1 MLLATLL
8 VVVFGYIF
16 LAPTAYAAD
25 ASWKDDALFY
35 EGNTYKKIDTPAA
48 INQMSQYRGI
58 TMYEYKSGQGSSQ
71 IIYFDAGVDPQNAGE
86 AHYVRFTLNPP
97 NFSDEKTITVT
108 PSGTTANSSGSTSGE
123 SSCELDGIGWIICP
137 ISKAIAE
144 SMDFLYGV
152 VSDFFRVTPLTTT
165 QGSLYQMWEVFRNA
179 ANVLFVIGFL
189 IIIYGQIS
197 GAMLSNYTIKK
208 LLPRLIISAI
218 LVNVSYWICAI
229 AVDISNILGYA
240 VADLFTN
247 LRDVAGAPN
256 SDAANTPTPT
266 WVNVTAAVLAGGS
279 LAVAGGA
286 ALAIAAGT
294 GMGMAFLLL
303 SALLPALFAVLVAV
317 AILAARQA
325 LITVFVILAPLA
337 FVAYLL
343 PNTEEWFTR
352 WRKTF
357 TTMLVMFPAF
367 SVIFGGAQLAGT
379 VIIQNAPNIIVVI
392 LGMTVQI
399 VPLFITPFL
408 IKLSSGLM
416 ATIANITN
424 DRGKGL
430 FDRTKNWA
438 DTRRGQ
444 EQATGRMRRDMRAKT
459 RGYNDG
465 RRPTRTRTGQA
476 LSRLANPRDRA
487 YYKDYKRRERE
498 GMKSASEAMSEGLF
512 GQTAAGG
519 RIHDRTKDAGLEKHY
534 GESANARRYNA
545 HMQSGLTA
553 QDRYRNSLHH
563 QAHINEGVSKLAED
577 SMTAHAERDLQTSI
591 NANATLRGLKIGADV
606 DSAHAKLQA
615 ASVEGDAKLAFQ
627 TEVDN
632 DRALRLMKVGTFV
645 AEQQA
650 TSIDNRLTKNAE
662 ARWNQLSRTDAN
674 LQELRFQEVQATD
687 SAKLVEAE
695 WNTLIENI
703 KVHGGDAPQ
712 VSAQNESLANSIKRI
727 YEDTTE
733 KESIQQAIKAEAEGK
748 AQRKFIQSQQ
758 GRKFNIRAQA
768 AKDALESAQAE
779 ESALVQE
786 WRTEKGAEGLTGDEA
801 QIAATLR
808 DADIQ
813 KRAQTQRSAKASDT
827 ANQEYAQKVVKDEII
842 PDGTETIA
850 EVAGG
855 VAGAAGVSQ
864 AKATATQVT
873 FEAFGKAVSAEKTLV
888 SRNTPAEILDEK
900 ITNPSTGS
908 ISPGLGSPDIL
919 DEPEERITAL
929 AGKVA
934 SGSHHASHIRLW
946 ERMGQLRRQATDE
959 LTTAEASGD
968 QAAIDKAKDRIGKV
982 KSLEQQVMDDK
993 AKIPFGVGDTDMGAA
1008 NVGDYSGN
1016 IYESTR
1022 ARINTHMSA
1031 ANLAKMD
1038 PDDIR
1043 LIFEMARAGKL
1054 SDAEIRKVKT
1064 AYNDWQNDDNLKSA
1078 IQDKHRFLLDSFES
1092 YTDGSSDVSGFPQ
1105 PGDQLPSGITH
1116 ANFWNSAFES
1126 GVNSMSNPS

>member
-1 MLLATLL
+1 MRPPRGRVSARKFIVLLATLL

-25 ASWKDDALFY
+25 ASWKDDALLY

-563 QAHINEGVSKLAED
+563 QAHVNEGVSKLAED
-577 SMTAHAERDLQTSI
+577 RMTAHAERDLQTSI
-591 NANATLRGLKIGADV
+591 NANATLRGLKIDADV
-606 DSAHAKLQA
+606 DAAHAKLQSA
-615 ASVEGDAKLAFQ
+615 RVEADSELTFQQEVEAS
-627 TEVDN
+627 
-632 DRALRLMKVGTFV
+632 RALRRVVKDTHH
-645 AEQQA
+645 
-650 TSIDNRLTKNAE
+650 
-662 ARWNQLSRTDAN
+662 
-674 LQELRFQEVQATD
+674 
-687 SAKLVEAE
+687 AK
-695 WNTLIENI
+695 
-703 KVHGGDAPQ
+703 K
-712 VSAQNESLANSIKRI
+712 
-727 YEDTTE
+727 
-733 KESIQQAIKAEAEGK
+733 
-748 AQRKFIQSQQ
+748 
-758 GRKFNIRAQA
+758 
-768 AKDALESAQAE
+768 QAE
-779 ESALVQE
+779 EFEAIVQKAAEKSWNDRIRNDDATRELHLRAVRNEDGAAVADQKVRSMVEEVKAVGDAAPGLVTAEDQTLARYIKDLRRDTEVEEQVQNSAKVVQQRDLV
-786 WRTEKGAEGLTGDEA
+786 
-801 QIAATLR
+801 ATLK
-808 DADIQ
+808 AD
-813 KRAQTQRSAKASDT
+813 RSLRQR
-827 ANQEYAQKVVKDEII
+827 
-842 PDGTETIA
+842 
-850 EVAGG
+850 
-855 VAGAAGVSQ
+855 AAGVDDHGEVRVLAA
-864 AKATATQVT
+864 AK
-873 FEAFGKAVSAEKTLV
+873 KAVSDELIKMTNNFYDTMDYDIASNPDKLEAAWRAAEAKGEMSEVIAYGRKLAM
-888 SRNTPAEILDEK
+888 NA
-900 ITNPSTGS
+900 
-908 ISPGLGSPDIL
+908 PGLRKLKPLLEEFTRGRSPL
-919 DEPEERITAL
+919 DDDVLLLKEVLGADSTFRDAGRDLEVWANNEINPDTGAAYDDFAAVRSARAPWANITASRFARMNAYSQEEALYWLQENEPNNLVALL
-929 AGKVA
+929 AGI
-934 SGSHHASHIRLW
+934 G
-946 ERMGQLRRQATDE
+946 DE
-959 LTTAEASGD
+959 TGTIWRELKG
-968 QAAIDKAKDRIGKV
+968 
-982 KSLEQQVMDDK
+982 
-993 AKIPFGVGDTDMGAA
+993 
-1008 NVGDYSGN
+1008 
-1016 IYESTR
+1016 STR
-1022 ARINTHMSA
+1022 DKINI
-1031 ANLAKMD
+1031 
-1038 PDDIR
+1038 IR
-1043 LIFEMARAGKL
+1043 GGQRM
-1054 SDAEIRKVKT
+1054 
-1064 AYNDWQNDDNLKSA
+1064 QNPN
-1078 IQDKHRFLLDSFES
+1078 
-1092 YTDGSSDVSGFPQ
+1092 
-1105 PGDQLPSGITH
+1105 
-1116 ANFWNSAFES
+1116 
-1126 GVNSMSNPS
+1126 